1 MIHLGVDVLPVQSMS
16 VRANRK
22 DHAMTNVSNAKA
34 IDAFLAA
41 KFEIDAILERLTALS
56 DDHFNTNPDEIHWGH
71 VGTLERT
78 RAKLREI
85 SNSAFKE
92 GEHAE

>member
-1 MIHLGVDVLPVQSMS
+1 
-16 VRANRK
+16 
-22 DHAMTNVSNAKA
+22 MTNVSNAKA

-71 VGTLERT
+71 VGTLENYAT
-78 RAKLREI
+78 RLREI
-85 SNSAFKE
+85 SDSAFSE